1 MKRTMRLRRD
11 IQPVTALKTAA
22 SKLLRSVNETR
33 RPVVITQSGV
43 PKGVLLD
50 FDTYEELREA
60 TLLLKLIA
68 QGERDVRARKTRLQD
83 EVFASARARIRPR

>member
-1 MKRTMRLRRD
+1 L
-11 IQPVTALKTAA
+11 
-22 SKLLRSVNETR
+22 
-33 RPVVITQSGV
+33 VITQSGQ

-68 QGERDVRARKTRLQD
+68 QGESDVRARKTSLQD
-83 EVFASARARIRPR
+83 EVFAAGRARIRPR